1 MRDEGGR
8 MNKRLKYPFSS
19 LKSPQSEYAPFKSY
33 SSEYF
38 RYSEASPAVGLR
50 RSEFKSE
57 SFR

>member
-33 SSEYF
+33 S
-38 RYSEASPAVGLR
+38 YSEASPAVGLR